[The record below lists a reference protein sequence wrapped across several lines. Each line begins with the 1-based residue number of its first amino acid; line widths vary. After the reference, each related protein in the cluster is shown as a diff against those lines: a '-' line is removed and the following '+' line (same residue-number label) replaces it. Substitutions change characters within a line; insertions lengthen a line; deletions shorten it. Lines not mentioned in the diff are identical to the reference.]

1 MIGLA
6 GAVTQRR
13 QSLAELFDSA
23 ARERDDPSAGAGRLE
38 VFDRAYSAMIS
49 AAAKTARDNKQ
60 PDEVRIEAVQRLS
73 YVGAAGEARTLIQ
86 ELAADEP
93 SRAVRE
99 AALEAAARNA
109 SRESWQE
116 LLGRFSQEP
125 PTIRRALLSGALS
138 RADGADILLDAIE
151 ASRIKPA
158 EIDRL
163 TADRLRNHGD
173 SEVRRRAGSVFA
185 AAVPADRQLV
195 LDEYRPALKLEAD
208 ALRGREV
215 FARNCASCHRIGDL
229 GTDVAPDISDSRTKS
244 PEQLLTDIVQPNRA
258 IDGNYVGYT
267 AVTTDGRV
275 LEGIVVSESSTAV
288 TLLAPEGKSI
298 TLPRDQIEQLR
309 SSGLSLMPE
318 GLEREIPPQSM
329 ADVIAFI
336 KGWRYL
342 DGLTP
347 LSGDGGD

>member
-1 MIGLA
+1 MLA
-6 GAVTQRR
+6 RFSSSLPAMNLHGRFAKLHWRR
-13 QSLAELFDSA
+13 
-23 ARERDDPSAGAGRLE
+23 RR
-38 VFDRAYSAMIS
+38 
-49 AAAKTARDNKQ
+49 
-60 PDEVRIEAVQRLS
+60 
-73 YVGAAGEARTLIQ
+73 
-86 ELAADEP
+86 
-93 SRAVRE
+93 
-99 AALEAAARNA
+99 
-109 SRESWQE
+109 E

-125 PTIRRALLSGALS
+125 PSIRRALLSGALS

-298 TLPRDQIEQLR
+298 TLPRDQIDELR